1 MKVHLV
7 DGTFE
12 LFRCFHG
19 APRHQQDG
27 REVGAVRDLLH
38 TLLSLLKGDDVTHV
52 AVAFDALPTPRGP
65 GSTPGELIRA
75 QAPLAFDA
83 VRALGI
89 ALWPMVRY
97 QADDALATGA
107 ALFRDAPEVTQVVLC
122 TTDTDLFQCIRGQQ
136 VVVLDRIHRTTLDE
150 RGFVSRYGITPGQM
164 PDYMA
169 LAGAPTKGIPGVK
182 GWGPASTAK
191 ALTQYGTLEAIP
203 LDAEWQVQV
212 RGAAKLRSALDA
224 QYQEAVLVK
233 ALATL
238 YDNLPVPVQLD
249 DLRWRSVQHDALAEI
264 MAAVDAQDLQPR
276 LDRWPAFQKSDAPGL
291 SAP

>member
-19 APRHQQDG
+19 APRHKVDG
-27 REVGAVRDLLH
+27 REVGAVRGLLH
-38 TLLSLLKGDDVTHV
+38 TLLSLLKADDVTHV
-52 AVAFDALPTPRGP
+52 AVAFDALPSPRGP
-65 GSTPGELIRA
+65 AQTDGDMIRA

-107 ALFRDAPEVTQVVLC
+107 ARFRDHPAVSQVVLC
-122 TTDTDLFQCIRGQQ
+122 TTDTDLFQCIVGDT
-136 VVVLDRIHRTTLDE
+136 VVVLDRIRKSVLDE
-150 RGFVSRYGITPGQM
+150 AGFNERYGISPGQM
-164 PDYMA
+164 PDFMA

-182 GWGPASTAK
+182 GWGRASTAR
-191 ALTQYGTLEAIP
+191 ALTHYGALEHIP
-203 LDAEWQVQV
+203 TDTSWDIPIRNE
-212 RGAAKLRSALDA
+212 AKLRAALA
-224 QYQEAVLVK
+224 GQSREAAIVK

-238 YDNLPVPVQLD
+238 CDDLPIGDNLDEIQ
-249 DLRWRSVQHDALAEI
+249 WNGVQHASLAEI
-264 MAAVDAQDLQPR
+264 IGAVEAADLQPR
-276 LDRWPAFQKSDAPGL
+276 LERWPAYRSGMNAIH
-291 SAP
+291 